1 MSEHNQQIA
10 QAVRIIEEQLVI
22 LKQLADGGSVV
33 QEGIVG
39 VFDGE
44 FMVEESG
51 KRHQVPPNYAS
62 KTMLV
67 PGDTIRMV
75 EDKDGGQTK
84 YKQIGKAERAKASG
98 ILVKKDG
105 KYEVLTDAGSF
116 KVLSA
121 SIKHFNGEVG
131 DQVFIQYPKQHV
143 KGSWAAVEK
152 VASQSMAPAAVP
164 AIAEI
169 EPVLAEAAPSIQ
181 QPVSVTH
188 AVAHR
193 EEHLAPEAT
202 PDATE
207 AQPSPIARPAEAK
220 PASKSKS
227 KSGKSSSKSKNA
239 SRAESKPAT
248 KPKSSSEPTA
258 TLAAKSISTPQAV
271 TSPVDVQT
279 AFGDD
284 DLV

>member
-1 MSEHNQQIA
+1 MSENNQQIA
-10 QAVRIIEEQLVI
+10 QALRIIEEQLAI
-22 LKQLADGGSVV
+22 LKQLAGGGNVAP
-33 QEGIVG
+33 EGIVG
-39 VFDGE
+39 IFDGE

-67 PGDTIRMV
+67 PGDTIRMI

-84 YKQIGKAERAKASG
+84 YKQIGKAERAKAGG

-152 VASQSMAPAAVP
+152 VAGQSAPTAAPMAD
-164 AIAEI
+164 IA
-169 EPVLAEAAPSIQ
+169 PVLAEATSPVQ
-181 QPVSVTH
+181 QSVSVAH
-188 AVAHR
+188 ATIAHQ
-193 EEHLAPEAT
+193 ELAT
-202 PDATE
+202 PENAPATTE
-207 AQPSPIARPAEAK
+207 VQPTQATKSVEAK
-220 PASKSKS
+220 PVSKSKS
-227 KSGKSSSKSKNA
+227 KSSRSSGKPKNT
-239 SRAESKPAT
+239 SQTESKPAS
-248 KPKSSSEPTA
+248 KPKSSVERAMPASEP
-258 TLAAKSISTPQAV
+258 ISSPQPV
-271 TSPVDVQT
+271 TSPANIQP
-279 AFGDD
+279 AFEED

>member
-1 MSEHNQQIA
+1 
-10 QAVRIIEEQLVI
+10 
-22 LKQLADGGSVV
+22 
-33 QEGIVG
+33 
-39 VFDGE
+39 
-44 FMVEESG
+44 MVEESG

-105 KYEVLTDAGSF
+105 KYEVLTNAGSF

-152 VASQSMAPAAVP
+152 VASQSAAPATALTM
-164 AIAEI
+164 AEI
-169 EPVLAEAAPSIQ
+169 EPVLVEAAPPIQ
-181 QPVSVTH
+181 QPITVTH
-188 AVAHR
+188 ATTHQ
-193 EEHLAPEAT
+193 ESSAPEAA
-202 PDATE
+202 PVVAE
-207 AQPSPIARPAEAK
+207 AQPSRAAK
-220 PASKSKS
+220 PAEVKSAGKSKS
-227 KSGKSSSKSKNA
+227 KNGKSSSSRPKNT
-239 SRAESKPAT
+239 SRAESGPAS
-248 KPKSSSEPTA
+248 KPKSNAEQATA
-258 TLAAKSISTPQAV
+258 PVAKSVSTPQTIAAN
-271 TSPVDVQT
+271 PVNVQT
-279 AFGDD
+279 AFEED